1 MGFNAVFH
9 RQSINQI
16 IQRKT
21 KGCLYDIIDEDLYS
35 HKLPRDIHL
44 AFRNHLMSWFYPEDG
59 RKNPATL
66 IYLEKLWQC
75 NFGDTPHP
83 KYLRLAIKQWS
94 LKKDNGVKFKGKTER
109 KVMDAHNVKVVRD
122 FIVNALFFGKTLERS
137 CELAAVYCEICGINN
152 KASSIEKRF
161 TNNLKKFG
169 FLVLKEQLNILSTV
183 RNAGKCCLIPSG
195 FYIPEFESWCRRG
208 HPCPEWW
215 SNFLTDIENKRTFI
229 KRNSYKW
236 MRIKGERR

>member
-75 NFGDTPHP
+75 NVGDTAHP
-83 KYLRLAIKQWS
+83 K
-94 LKKDNGVKFKGKTER
+94 
-109 KVMDAHNVKVVRD
+109 
-122 FIVNALFFGKTLERS
+122 
-137 CELAAVYCEICGINN
+137 
-152 KASSIEKRF
+152 
-161 TNNLKKFG
+161 
-169 FLVLKEQLNILSTV
+169 
-183 RNAGKCCLIPSG
+183 
-195 FYIPEFESWCRRG
+195 
-208 HPCPEWW
+208 
-215 SNFLTDIENKRTFI
+215 
-229 KRNSYKW
+229 
-236 MRIKGERR
+236 